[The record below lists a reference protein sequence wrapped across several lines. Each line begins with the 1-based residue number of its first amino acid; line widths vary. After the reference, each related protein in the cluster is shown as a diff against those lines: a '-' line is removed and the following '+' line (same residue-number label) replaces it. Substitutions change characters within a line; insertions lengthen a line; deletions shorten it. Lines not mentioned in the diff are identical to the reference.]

1 MAERERERERER
13 REGGREGEGEREE
26 WREKGRR
33 RGKNDKVSPQ
43 LSQHKPN
50 NESTFMISKTNTG
63 EHKSS

>member
-1 MAERERERERER
+1 ME
-13 REGGREGEGEREE
+13 REGGKREGEREE

-43 LSQHKPN
+43 LSQHMPN
-50 NESTFMISKTNTG
+50 NESTFMISKTNTS